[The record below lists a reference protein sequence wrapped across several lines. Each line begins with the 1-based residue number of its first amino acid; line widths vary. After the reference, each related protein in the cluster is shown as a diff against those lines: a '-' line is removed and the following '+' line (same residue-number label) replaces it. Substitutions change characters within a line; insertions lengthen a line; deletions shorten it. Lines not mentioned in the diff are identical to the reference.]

1 MALRRCGRS
10 RRINLFAPA
19 IEDLSLPDRISR
31 ELSGR
36 GLAAT
41 AVTVEVTEDVIVS
54 NLDSVRTV
62 LNRLRGSGTR
72 VSIDDFGSGYSA
84 LSYLRDLPADE
95 VKLDRSFIS
104 SILFD
109 GRAAAVVSAVV
120 ELAHSLGLTTV
131 AEGIENA
138 ATADRLRELGCDV
151 GQGFYFSPPLT
162 ADEMFDALAADP
174 ASLPVRR

>member
-1 MALRRCGRS
+1 M
-10 RRINLFAPA
+10 
-19 IEDLSLPDRISR
+19 
-31 ELSGR
+31 SG
-36 GLAAT
+36 
-41 AVTVEVTEDVIVS
+41 
-54 NLDSVRTV
+54 
-62 LNRLRGSGTR
+62 
-72 VSIDDFGSGYSA
+72 
-84 LSYLRDLPADE
+84 
-95 VKLDRSFIS
+95 
-104 SILFD
+104 
-109 GRAAAVVSAVV
+109 VV